1 MAAWVN
7 LLGLLVIVGYLIVA
21 VVNSLVV
28 ATNVRRREIALLR
41 LVGATR
47 RQVLSTMRWETL
59 MVVVCAVLLGTVAG
73 GLPLIVQAIG
83 FLGSV
88 VPAGPPWIYAAIVG
102 TAMAVGV
109 ISVMLPVRVALRQAP
124 VNVIGQKE

>member
-41 LVGATR
+41 LVGMTR
-47 RQVLSTMRWETL
+47 AQVLRAMRWEAL
-59 MVVVCAVLLGTVAG
+59 MTVG
-73 GLPLIVQAIG
+73 ILMKTQ
-83 FLGSV
+83 F
-88 VPAGPPWIYAAIVG
+88 
-102 TAMAVGV
+102 
-109 ISVMLPVRVALRQAP
+109 
-124 VNVIGQKE
+124 